1 MGMIF
6 VREKAGKTKRKPGW
20 QKAEAE
26 YQAWLAKVNGQ
37 QLFAS
42 KPKAKPSKVVKVDPI
57 VRQPYVDPSR
67 LVKGGQSL
75 IHLGTATVPVK
86 TPDRLYRDNPEM
98 LERERI
104 AQQRKFNS
112 APAYN
117 KGGAQFVSEE
127 QLQALL
133 SSNKRRS

>member
-26 YQAWLAKVNGQ
+26 YQAWLAKVNGVK
-37 QLFAS
+37 LFDN
-42 KPKAKPSKVVKVDPI
+42 KPKAKPAKVVKVDPV

-67 LVKGGQSL
+67 TVKAGKSL
-75 IHLGTATVPVK
+75 IELGTATVPVK
-86 TPDRLYRDNPEM
+86 TPERLYRDNPEM

-104 AQQRKFNS
+104 ARQRKFNV

-117 KGGAQFVSEE
+117 KGGAQFVSEDE
-127 QLQALL
+127 LVSTL
-133 SSNKRRS
+133 STNKRR